1 MESFAGD
8 YGDNGLMTQ
17 QKYRALPNLK
27 AVSDSFWEVVLTL
40 GALIIQAISYDPLNV

>member
-27 AVSDSFWEVVLTL
+27 AVSDSFWEVLIL
-40 GALIIQAISYDPLNV
+40 GALIIQAII